1 MATFVPETPPRD
13 LAELCTRNQ
22 TLQCE
27 NHTLRG
33 EIALVKT
40 QLALICTTQDAV
52 NKQYNDAIT
61 GIAGDM
67 QVLLAF
73 FDLDKSES
81 TAPTL
86 AVPVP
91 SSPIRSI
98 PGVHSGGVWS
108 VPRVESNKR
117 KATSPVSWPFCKL
130 RTSPMSS
137 ASFDD
142 YLNELID
149 PTDPIE
155 EAD

>member
-52 NKQYNDAIT
+52 NKQYKDAIT

-86 AVPVP
+86 AVPAVP
-91 SSPIRSI
+91 SSPIRS
-98 PGVHSGGVWS
+98 
-108 VPRVESNKR
+108 VPRVESKKR

-130 RTSPMSS
+130 RTPITPMSS